1 MGMLEVIIKGGN
13 QSWGE
18 KSWEKMEK
26 AESKQTRV
34 LEMREL
40 NVDEGLNSQVQGSSC
55 VLRISGM
62 KLPGEKHSYRTLY
75 IGQGWRRHP

>member
-1 MGMLEVIIKGGN
+1 
-13 QSWGE
+13 
-18 KSWEKMEK
+18 MEK

-34 LEMREL
+34 LETREL

-62 KLPGEKHSYRTLY
+62 KLPGEKQSYRTLY
-75 IGQGWRRHP
+75 VGQG